1 MRQFEGNG
9 SNWLPNL
16 SRLLCANKLALEE
29 TCLGAN
35 YEREGIEPARI
46 EEAELMIG
54 GDSRGAPPFRRVGD
68 YPPTHCS

>member
-1 MRQFEGNG
+1 
-9 SNWLPNL
+9 LV
-16 SRLLCANKLALEE
+16 ANKLALEE

-54 GDSRGAPPFRRVGD
+54 EDSCGAPPFRRVGD
-68 YPPTHCS
+68 YPPTDCS